1 MKQKLLRPIA
11 TVLVLA
17 LLASPA
23 LAWEKS
29 GEYSEGM
36 VLVTE
41 GDKWGYANSS
51 GTLAISPRFDEA
63 EPFDLGAA
71 LVKENGKYGLLRQD
85 GAWLLEPLYGSLTS
99 LGSGIYI
106 GEQNGAWKLLSTV
119 PIPDGQGGSTNQ
131 FFEDA
136 SSITVE
142 SVDGVRTLVFRRGA
156 PPAEGEEDNAD
167 RLAVSGLSKLLKERQ
182 VPGWAFPL
190 KTGRTALFSDVSGKD
205 WFDLWVD
212 LSYNLGLMEGPG
224 DGKFW
229 PYRTLTVGEA
239 LKLAAVLDSRQKSQ
253 TFQSGGSPWYQNAV
267 DYCVK
272 NGIITSST
280 FDDYARP
287 ITRAEM
293 ALVFAA
299 TAPLKDALDLNDARR
314 VQSSIPDVAAGD
326 FAASSIFALYSKGI
340 VSGSDK
346 QLTFRPDAVITRN
359 EVAAIV
365 ARLARPEQRLSLWP
379 TSISYYRSAAS
390 ER

>member
-1 MKQKLLRPIA
+1 MKQKLIRPIA
-11 TVLVLA
+11 LVLVLA
-17 LLASPA
+17 LLTAPA
-23 LAWEKS
+23 LAWEKY

-41 GDKWGYANSS
+41 GNKWGYANAS
-51 GTLAISPRFDEA
+51 GALAISPRFEEA
-63 EPFDLGAA
+63 APFALGAA

-85 GAWLLEPLYGSLTS
+85 GVWLLEPLYGSLTA
-99 LGSGIYI
+99 LGCGVYI
-106 GEQNGAWKLLSTV
+106 GELNGAWKLLSIV
-119 PIPDGQGGSTNQ
+119 PIPDGQGGTSTQ

-136 SSITVE
+136 DSITVE
-142 SVDGVRTLVFRRGA
+142 SVDGAPTLVFRRGA

-167 RLAVSGLSKLLKERQ
+167 RLALSGLAQLLKDRQ

-190 KTGRTALFSDVSGKD
+190 RAGRTARFGDVGGKD
-205 WFDLWVD
+205 WFDLWVN
-212 LSYNLGLMEGPG
+212 LSYNLELMEGPG
-224 DGKFW
+224 DGKFQ

-239 LKLAAVLDSRQKSQ
+239 LKLAAVLDSRQQGKA
-253 TFQSGGSPWYQNAV
+253 FQSGGDPWYQNAV
-267 DYCVK
+267 DYCLK
-272 NGIITSST
+272 TGIITKTT

-299 TAPLKDALDLNDARR
+299 TAPMKDALDLNDARR

-326 FAASSIFALYSKGI
+326 FAASAIYALYAKGI

-346 QLTFRPDAVITRN
+346 QLTFRPDAVITRS

-379 TSISYYRSAAS
+379 SSASYRSASA
-390 ER
+390 E